1 MLVTFSLS
9 IGLRGIMKERQLRW
23 RETVILMIIANISY
37 LTNFTETYDHILLL
51 GPLIGPWGEPVQA
64 RGHEA

>member
-1 MLVTFSLS
+1 
-9 IGLRGIMKERQLRW
+9 MKERQLRW